1 MNDVSAIHRR
11 GEGKAFEK
19 TNFVLLWYTRQYVLG
34 YVVCVGIVPLTFV
47 LVCAMDV
54 IIVVH
59 KKEHNLNSRN
69 QAICKC
75 FSVTERIPPI
85 FCTGWEFLFTLGVD
99 YATFLS
105 AFRQKYSWLITFP
118 FDACEYKVF
127 NCIFIISSVDF
138 SIFFCLYYL
147 LLVSVCQLPMQVWT
161 L

>member
-1 MNDVSAIHRR
+1 MNDVSAIHR
-11 GEGKAFEK
+11 GGKGKAFKK
-19 TNFVLLWYTRQYVLG
+19 TNFVLLEYTRQYVLG

-54 IIVVH
+54 VIVVH
-59 KKEHNLNSRN
+59 EKEYNLNSRN
-69 QAICKC
+69 QAVCKC
-75 FSVTERIPPI
+75 FSRIERIPPI
-85 FCTGWEFLFTLGVD
+85 FCTGRAFLFTLGVD

-118 FDACEYKVF
+118 FDASEYKVF
-127 NCIFIISSVDF
+127 NFIFLISSVDF

-147 LLVSVCQLPMQVWT
+147 MLVSVCQLPMQVRT